1 MKKIFI
7 LVSFLSLASCGPNME
22 TDAEKYC
29 NKLNEFSNKVYS
41 EIKDLKSSELMELQS
56 KLMELQK
63 EFFDETKDITAK
75 YDQEEFSKYLLKNC
89 DLNFDDIVQK
99 ALNNAQKNIDN
110 SDVNYDNNNKP
121 ESKNKYLGEFDQ
133 YLDSLVQNRV
143 ITIPENC
150 NEIKNTFYG
159 IDNLNWCES
168 YYIKDRNIRSI
179 SVTEDSVIIFDEYIT
194 DGNDLY
200 DDVVKFI
207 DNGGYGCDYCAGL
220 RSPKSSDN
228 PEKAIIVF
236 RSFLGPSVA
245 GANTET
251 RILKDILSAYFMLRH
266 KRYYE
271 LYSYN
276 DISYKEILM
285 TYNIENIPN
294 KYYQR
299 ILRVNAE
306 YPMNF
311 LFKKGATEPDD
322 IDYQY
327 YNPPPP
333 PSPPG
338 MEGLYEEDYQSS
350 GFKEEDIEFESSEF
364 VEETFNEF
372 IEAVAEVEEEEE
384 EDTIVLIEAESK
396 GEEEIFNFANVET
409 LPIFPGCENLATKDE
424 KFGCL
429 NANIMKHISNNFE
442 FPEIARE
449 MGIQGKI
456 YVNFVID
463 KQGRVTM
470 VRVVRGV
477 DEIIDNEAMRVIK
490 SLPKF
495 TPAEKHGKPVSM
507 QYTVPINARLQ

>member
-41 EIKDLKSSELMELQS
+41 EIKDLKSSELMELPS

-99 ALNNAQKNIDN
+99 ALNDAQKNIGH
-110 SDVNYDNNNKP
+110 SDVNYDNYNKP
-121 ESKNKYLGEFDQ
+121 DSKNKNLGEFDQ

-150 NEIKNTFYG
+150 GEIKNTFYG
-159 IDNLNWCES
+159 IDNLNWCEYDS
-168 YYIKDRNIRSI
+168 IKGRNIRHI
-179 SVTEDSVIIFDEYIT
+179 SVTEDSIIIFDDYIT
-194 DGNDLY
+194 DGNNLY
-200 DDVVKFI
+200 DDVAKFI
-207 DNGGYGCDYCAGL
+207 DNGGYGCDYCTGL
-220 RSPKSSDN
+220 RSTQSSDN

-251 RILKDILSAYFMLRH
+251 RILKDILGAYFMLRH

-271 LYSYN
+271 LYSSD

-327 YNPPPP
+327 SNPP

-350 GFKEEDIEFESSEF
+350 GFKEEDIAFDSSEF
-364 VEETFNEF
+364 DEEAFVEF
-372 IEAVAEVEEEEE
+372 IEAVPDIEEEEN
-384 EDTIVLIEAESK
+384 TIVSIEAELK
-396 GEEEIFNFANVET
+396 GEDEIFNFANVET
-409 LPIFPGCENLATKDE
+409 LPIFPGCENLPTTDE
-424 KFGCL
+424 KFRCL
-429 NANIMKHISNNFE
+429 NENILKHISNNFE
-442 FPEIARE
+442 FPEMARQ
-449 MGIQGKI
+449 MGIQGKV

-463 KQGRVTM
+463 KQGKVTQ
-470 VRVVRGV
+470 VSVLRGV

-495 TPAEKHGKPVSM
+495 TPAKQRGKPVPM

>member
-63 EFFDETKDITAK
+63 EFFDETKDITAQ

-99 ALNNAQKNIDN
+99 ALSDAQIYIGKNDVNSHQKNVHDA
-110 SDVNYDNNNKP
+110 NKKDL
-121 ESKNKYLGEFDQ
+121 SKFDQ

-150 NEIKNTFYG
+150 GEIKNTFYG

-207 DNGGYGCDYCAGL
+207 DNGGYGCDYCAGPH
-220 RSPKSSDN
+220 SPQSSDN
-228 PEKAIIVF
+228 PEKAIIVL
-236 RSFLGPSVA
+236 RSFLDPSVA

-285 TYNIENIPN
+285 GIYRNMEELLYVLRHSKTYTYFQP
-294 KYYQR
+294 
-299 ILRVNAE
+299 
-306 YPMNF
+306 
-311 LFKKGATEPDD
+311 KG
-322 IDYQY
+322 
-327 YNPPPP
+327 
-333 PSPPG
+333 
-338 MEGLYEEDYQSS
+338 
-350 GFKEEDIEFESSEF
+350 
-364 VEETFNEF
+364 
-372 IEAVAEVEEEEE
+372 
-384 EDTIVLIEAESK
+384 
-396 GEEEIFNFANVET
+396 
-409 LPIFPGCENLATKDE
+409 
-424 KFGCL
+424 
-429 NANIMKHISNNFE
+429 
-442 FPEIARE
+442 
-449 MGIQGKI
+449 
-456 YVNFVID
+456 
-463 KQGRVTM
+463 GR
-470 VRVVRGV
+470 
-477 DEIIDNEAMRVIK
+477 
-490 SLPKF
+490 
-495 TPAEKHGKPVSM
+495 
-507 QYTVPINARLQ
+507 